1 MRFNIQFSRHNLS
14 KRIYM
19 QAAQAIKRTSRK
31 TSQTNNVKFDEYDMR
46 RSFEHDTISAQ
57 DRQTVVTR
65 YADTS
70 GFSSTRLKSV
80 N

>member
-1 MRFNIQFSRHNLS
+1 MS
-14 KRIYM
+14 KRIHM
-19 QAAQAIKRTSRK
+19 QAAQAIKKARRK
-31 TSQTNNVKFDEYDMR
+31 TSQTISLKFDEYDMR
-46 RSFEHDTISAQ
+46 HSSGHDTISAQ
-57 DRQTVVTR
+57 DRQRAVTH

>member
-1 MRFNIQFSRHNLS
+1 
-14 KRIYM
+14 M

-31 TSQTNNVKFDEYDMR
+31 TSQTINVKFDEYDMR
-46 RSFEHDTISAQ
+46 HSFGHDTISAQ
-57 DRQTVVTR
+57 DRQRAVTH